1 MGDVIGMDTPEA
13 EKLEPTYTLAETYKK
28 FKDIMLYKL
37 ENNIE
42 VAQHV
47 GMYMDVRDEYKQYY
61 GIYPSFSELRKL
73 VNCNVVDTYKRML
86 NAMET
91 TELSDFDVDVYRDPF
106 IAIVDEVPLDSDMTL
121 FAAYLRM
128 KCVKPYG
135 SDMHGY
141 YRDYYQEREALKAE
155 A

>member
-1 MGDVIGMDTPEA
+1 MGDVIEMDTPEV
-13 EKLEPTYTLAETYKK
+13 EELEPTYTLAETYKK

-47 GMYMDVRDEYKQYY
+47 GMYMDVRDEYKQFY
-61 GIYPSFSELRKL
+61 GLYPSFRELQKL
-73 VNCNVVDTYKRML
+73 VNGHVVDTYKRML
-86 NAMET
+86 EAMET
-91 TELSDFDVDVYRDPF
+91 TELSDFDVDVYKDPF
-106 IAIVDEVPLDSDMTL
+106 IAIVDEVALETDDEL
-121 FAAYLRM
+121 FGAYLRM

-141 YRDYYQEREALKAE
+141 YRDYYQEREALKAGD
-155 A
+155 